1 MQTNYFGTFL
11 DTLKKKELERNSR
24 DEIYARRDMNS
35 NYANDVYM
43 DILRMIDK
51 NGGQLSKEK
60 LVEFLVFNKKFN
72 LSQINHSFDFLSN
85 AALLNDEG
93 RVLVLTPFGKKYLD
107 QNI

>member
-24 DEIYARRDMNS
+24 GEIYARKDMNS
-35 NYANDVYM
+35 KYTNDVYM

-51 NGGQLSKEK
+51 NGGQLSKER
-60 LVEFLVFNKKFN
+60 LVDSLVFNGNFS

-93 RVLVLTPFGKKYLD
+93 RVLVLTPFGRKYLGR
-107 QNI
+107 NI